1 MKVLIPTPATTAS
14 LLSSSLAEPQ
24 SGYPAWAGGTSYA
37 KGAHVTSTTTHRLY
51 ESVVDANVG
60 HDPAAGDK
68 AYWVDIGPTN
78 RWAML
83 DEAVG
88 TQSIGTGSIDITL
101 APGRANSLAVL
112 DTTADTVRVIV
123 TVDGTTLFD
132 ETHSTNASGGVIA
145 DWYTYFSAE
154 TGRVSSLVI
163 NNLPSYANAHVRV
176 IITGNNPSGPV
187 AVGTLLVGKVVDL
200 GITETG
206 PSIGITDFSRKSTDD
221 FGVTTVV
228 ERGWAKKM
236 TIRSLIE
243 TRAVDGIQRTVAGL
257 RARPALWIGED
268 GFDSLTVYG
277 FFKDFS
283 EDLALETISYC
294 SLTIE
299 GLI

>member
-14 LLSSSLAEPQ
+14 LLSSSLGEPQ
-24 SGYPAWAGGTSYA
+24 SGYPAWNGSTSYGN
-37 KGAHVTSTTTHRLY
+37 GAHVTSTTTHHLY
-51 ESVVDANVG
+51 ESVIDANLN
-60 HDPAAGDK
+60 HDPALGDK
-68 AYWVDIGPTN
+68 AFWADLGPTN

-88 TQSIGTGSIDITL
+88 TQSVGTGSIDITL
-101 APGRANSLAVL
+101 APGRVNSLAVL

-145 DWYTYFSAE
+145 DWYTYFTAE
-154 TGRVSSLVI
+154 TGRVNSLVI

-206 PSIGITDFSRKSTDD
+206 PSIGITDFSRKVTDD

-236 TIRSLIE
+236 TVRSLIE